1 MSPPTGECRR
11 ILVVDDN
18 SAIHQD
24 FRKILARSGQ
34 GVEELDAMESM
45 LFGDAPPRSSTTRFE
60 LDFALGGEEGVRR
73 VRDAVREGR
82 PYAVAFVDIRMPPG
96 MDGVEAT
103 QLMWREEADLQV
115 VLCSA
120 HSDYSWDEL
129 SRKLGTSERLL
140 ILRKPFD
147 SIEVRQMAHALCEK
161 WELLRASH
169 QRMEDLERMVEERTR
184 ALAEAN
190 ARLVHAQ
197 KLEALGRMS
206 AGLAHEVNNPLSYI
220 LSNLRHVVKGLE
232 KLPCAEEAM
241 RARNELRDACRD
253 AVTGA
258 ERIER
263 IVQDVRIFARM
274 DEPPKEVVDVR
285 HVMELTLSMAAR
297 ALRPELRLVKEFQ
310 EVPPVWGSEHGLG
323 QVFLNLIVNATH
335 ALAGREEPTLRLGIQ
350 RRADGLVE
358 VQVQDNGSGIRAE
371 HLSRLFEPFF
381 TTKPVG
387 TGTGLGLS
395 ICHGIVTRLG
405 GDISVDSTLGQGTTF
420 RVLLPTA
427 SEQAPESG
435 MLERRRSGS

>member
-1 MSPPTGECRR
+1 MSAPTRESRR

-24 FRKILARSGQ
+24 FRKILTRSGE
-34 GVEELDAMESM
+34 GSEELDAMESM
-45 LFGDAPPRSSTTRFE
+45 LFGGDALPGSSTTRFE

-82 PYAVAFVDIRMPPG
+82 PYALAFVDIRMPPG
-96 MDGVEAT
+96 MDGVET
-103 QLMWREEADLQV
+103 TLHMWREEVDLQV

-120 HSDYSWDEL
+120 YSDYSWDEL

-169 QRMEDLERMVEERTR
+169 RRMEDLERMVEERTR

-190 ARLVHAQ
+190 ARLLHAQ

-220 LSNLRHVVKGLE
+220 LSNLRHVVRGLE
-232 KLPCAEEAM
+232 TLPCPVEGV
-241 RARNELRDACRD
+241 RARDDLGEACRD
-253 AVTGA
+253 AILGA
-258 ERIER
+258 ERIAR
-263 IVQDVRIFARM
+263 IVQDVRVFARV
-274 DEPPKEVVDVR
+274 DEPPRELVDVR
-285 HVMELTLSMAAR
+285 QVMELSISMAAE
-297 ALRPELRLVKEFQ
+297 ALRPGLRLVRDFH

-323 QVFLNLIVNATH
+323 QVFLNLIINAAH
-335 ALAGREEPTLRLGIQ
+335 ALAGREEPFIRLGLL
-350 RRADGLVE
+350 RREDGRVAVE
-358 VQVQDNGSGIRAE
+358 VQDNGCGIRAE
-371 HLSRLFEPFF
+371 HLGRLFEPFF

-405 GDISVDSTLGQGTTF
+405 GDIAVDSTPGQGTTF
-420 RVLLPTA
+420 RVLLPMA
-427 SEQAPESG
+427 SRPGA
-435 MLERRRSGS
+435 

>member
-1 MSPPTGECRR
+1 MTPPEGERRR

-18 SAIHQD
+18 TAILQD
-24 FRKILARSGQ
+24 FRKILTRGGGDA
-34 GVEELDAMESM
+34 EELDSMESV
-45 LFGDAPPRSSTTRFE
+45 LFGRAPSRSGPPRFE

-82 PYAVAFVDIRMPPG
+82 PYALAFVDIRMPPG
-96 MDGVEAT
+96 MDGVET
-103 QLMWREEADLQV
+103 TLHMWREEPDLQV

-161 WELLRASH
+161 WELLRVSH

-190 ARLVHAQ
+190 ARLLHAQ

-220 LSNLRHVVKGLE
+220 LSNLRHVVRGLE
-232 KLPCAEEAM
+232 APPGPAEGG
-241 RARNELRDACRD
+241 RTRDDLRDACRD
-253 AVTGA
+253 AILGA
-258 ERIER
+258 ERIAR
-263 IVQDVRIFARM
+263 IVQDVRVFARV
-274 DEPPKEVVDVR
+274 DEPPRDPVDVR
-285 HVMELTLSMAAR
+285 QVMELSISMAAE
-297 ALRPELRLVKEFQ
+297 ALRPGLRLVRDFH

-323 QVFLNLIVNATH
+323 QVFLNLIVNAAH
-335 ALAGREEPTLRLGIQ
+335 ALAGREEPFIRLGIL
-350 RRADGLVE
+350 RREDGHVVVE
-358 VQVQDNGSGIRAE
+358 VQDNGSGIRAE
-371 HLSRLFEPFF
+371 HLGRLFEPFF

-405 GDISVDSTLGQGTTF
+405 GDITVDSTPGQGTTF
-420 RVLLPTA
+420 RVLLPVA
-427 SEQAPESG
+427 SEQALESTG
-435 MLERRRSGS
+435 RECKRTVA

>member
-34 GVEELDAMESM
+34 GVEELDEMESM

-60 LDFALGGEEGVRR
+60 LDFALGGEEGVRL

-103 QLMWREEADLQV
+103 LEMWREEADLQV

-169 QRMEDLERMVEERTR
+169 QRMEDLERMVDERTR

-190 ARLVHAQ
+190 ARLLHAQ

-220 LSNLRHVVKGLE
+220 LSNLRHVVRGLE
-232 KLPCAEEAM
+232 TLPCAQEGLK
-241 RARNELRDACRD
+241 ARDDLRDACRD
-253 AVTGA
+253 AALGA

-274 DEPPKEVVDVR
+274 DEPPREQVDVR
-285 HVMELTLSMAAR
+285 QVMELTLSMAAR
-297 ALRPELRLVKEFQ
+297 ALRPELSLVRDFQ

-335 ALAGREEPTLRLGIQ
+335 ALAGREAPELRLGIRQ
-350 RRADGLVE
+350 REDGMVAVE
-358 VQVQDNGSGIRAE
+358 VRDNGSGIRPE

-405 GDISVDSTLGQGTTF
+405 GDILVDSAPGQGTTF
-420 RVLLPTA
+420 HVLLPRA
-427 SEQAPESG
+427 SEHALETDV
-435 MLERRRSGS
+435 LERKRSG